1 MPLPPRMPSI
11 VQLALTVA
19 SLMIV
24 IAGAYVWYSH

>member
-1 MPLPPRMPSI
+1 MPSI

>member
-1 MPLPPRMPSI
+1 MPSI

-24 IAGAYVWYSH
+24 IAGAYVWCSH